1 MVREKDALKVLS
13 LNTSSD
19 PGDLE
24 KQDAKV
30 TLPTPKAAQWSP
42 DGLALALADPSLGV
56 VVQDLDNTAQAASSY
71 MILGESQKTTQSLF
85 WSPLGTHLVT
95 ISPAPKGSTEP
106 NVLIFSRRNGSEGQW
121 ALSASFLYPRLER
134 DKEIFQWS
142 SDESVCARL
151 CPDGNVL
158 ILDGNNLDE
167 EANAKKL
174 DHDGRAVHNFE
185 FAKLGADAG
194 VKARLAVFVPDVRDS
209 MQRPIKDAEVNIWEL
224 ASAEAEPTL
233 AHKQLVSS
241 GQISELKWNAYG
253 TALLA
258 HCQTE
263 VDETGASYYG
273 GSKLILMSHD
283 GRYHKDLTED
293 ASVVQA
299 VGWSP
304 TRNEFILING
314 YQPAKGTLWSWDD
327 EALKAA
333 PIKVLFD
340 KAHRNTIR
348 FNHFGSL
355 VCIAGFGNLIGDI
368 DFFRRLDD
376 EKCDYARVSDCRAD
390 CTVSAE
396 WSPDGRSFL
405 TAVLAPRMRVDNGIS
420 VWRALTGTKVS
431 NVKFE
436 ELFDVQWRPE
446 PASHRSRFSDISP
459 AEVEEASK
467 ELASRAATQTEPKKK
482 QAYRPPGARSN
493 QGSGAVAAMMR
504 GEMASDGPPQPKH
517 RNRHRT
523 EDAPTIGP
531 GPAAPE
537 ATEEPDHQSHAP
549 SAPAAASNSTAAPE
563 QPVSRSDHPARA
575 TASTSTPAVVGQQG
589 GGYPGQAPPKAAAK
603 AAQAAPPAKPVRPQQ
618 PQVEAQ
624 DLFKAREQRAPAP
637 QQQPVAAQMQQQQQA
652 AYVPLQTQQVHHGV
666 AGHGEKR
673 PCPNTGWQYVDPRQ
687 NIQGPFSLLEMQQWH
702 SMGYFRPDLP
712 MRCDPGDRFL
722 PFKDLFPHPLVP
734 FKAYPRRP
742 T

>member
-1 MVREKDALKVLS
+1 MATMEMPFLVREKEALKVLS
-13 LNTSSD
+13 MNSSGD

-24 KQDAKV
+24 KQEARV

-42 DGLALALADPSLGV
+42 DGRAIALADPALGV
-56 VVQDLDNTAQAASSY
+56 VVQELTESAKVFESFKLLAGSS
-71 MILGESQKTTQSLF
+71 KTTQSLF
-85 WSPLGTHLVT
+85 WSPLGSHLVT
-95 ISPAPKGSTEP
+95 ISPAAKGNTEP
-106 NVLIFSRRNGSEGQW
+106 NVLIFTKMEGAW
-121 ALSASFLYPRLER
+121 SLSASFLYPRLER
-134 DKEIFQWS
+134 DKQIFQWS
-142 SDESVCARL
+142 SDEGFCARL

-158 ILDGNNLDE
+158 ILDGAQLE
-167 EANAKKL
+167 EESSWKKL
-174 DHDGRAVHNFE
+174 DHDGRTVQNLE
-185 FAKLGADAG
+185 FAPLVADAS
-194 VKARLAVFVPDVRDS
+194 VKARLAVFVPDVRDN
-209 MQRPIKDAEVNIWEL
+209 MQRPVKEAEVTIWDL
-224 ASAEAEPTL
+224 SSATPVLEC
-233 AHKQLVSS
+233 KQLVSS
-241 GQISELKWNAYG
+241 GQISDLKWNSHG

-273 GSKLILMSHD
+273 GSKLILVSHD
-283 GRYHKDLTED
+283 GKYHKDLTED
-293 ASVVQA
+293 VSVVQA
-299 VGWSP
+299 VSWSP

-327 EALKAA
+327 EERKAA
-333 PIKVLFD
+333 PVKVLFD

-355 VCIAGFGNLIGDI
+355 VCIAGFGNLVGDI

-376 EKCDYARVSDCRAD
+376 EKCDYVRVSDCRAD

-405 TAVLAPRMRVDNGIS
+405 TAVLAPRMRVDNGVS

-431 NVKFE
+431 QIKFE

-446 PASHRSRFSDISP
+446 AAAERCRFSDITTGETE
-459 AEVEEASK
+459 AASK
-467 ELASRAATQTEPKKK
+467 ELANRAATQTEPKKK
-482 QAYRPPGARSN
+482 QAYRPPGARGGGG
-493 QGSGAVAAMMR
+493 GSVAAMMR
-504 GEMASDGPPQPKH
+504 GEMGNDAPPQPKH
-517 RNRHRT
+517 RNRHRS

-531 GPAAPE
+531 GPAAVETPE
-537 ATEEPDHQSHAP
+537 EHE
-549 SAPAAASNSTAAPE
+549 APAPPPAPTATASTAAAAEP
-563 QPVSRSDHPARA
+563 PASRAEHPARA
-575 TASTSTPAVVGQQG
+575 SASTSTPAVGAQPG
-589 GGYPGQAPPKAAAK
+589 AGYPGPKAAAPAK
-603 AAQAAPPAKPVRPQQ
+603 AAQPAPPAKV
-618 PQVEAQ
+618 AQ
-624 DLFKAREQRAPAP
+624 EPERRKAREPPAPAP
-637 QQQPVAAQMQQQQQA
+637 QQPAAIQQSQQS
-652 AYVPLQTQQVHHGV
+652 AYVPLQTQQVHHT
-666 AGHGEKR
+666 ATGHGEKR

-687 NIQGPFSLLEMQQWH
+687 NIQGPFTLLEMQQWH